1 MITKTM
7 VPALD
12 GPTPASLLET
22 WLGLSETT
30 VSMLSFDDWLS
41 PHLAPVLVLVI
52 VLAVLGTMVLFLV
65 GLCGYL
71 QRRKSTYLV
80 LTIVLGA
87 LVARSVVGMGTV
99 LGLVPMTAHHL
110 IEHGFDVLIA
120 ALLLSLIFR
129 HGTVGENAT
138 ETSE

>member
-1 MITKTM
+1 M
-7 VPALD
+7 VPAPD
-12 GPTPASLLET
+12 GPTPAGLLEA
-22 WLGLSETT
+22 WVVNAETS
-30 VSMLSFDDWLS
+30 VLVLSFGDWLS

-52 VLAVLGTMVLFLV
+52 ILAVLGTMVLFLV
-65 GLCGYL
+65 GLYGYL
-71 QRRKSTYLV
+71 QRQTTTYLV

-120 ALLLSLIFR
+120 TLLLSLIVR
-129 HGTVGENAT
+129 HGPAGGGTNSD
-138 ETSE
+138 SE